1 MPGLRDILL
10 VLLVLAA
17 IYIVVLLIRLTRVG
31 RRNRGPEAPL
41 PIPDEPVERA
51 EPVAIASP
59 VRERH
64 AEPAVSRAAAIA
76 AYEDEVVPE
85 SFTVPPAPT
94 FEWDDV
100 KDLFGETA
108 GEAELP
114 TRTPQRAEPPRQGGF
129 GESLAEHLART
140 DMETE
145 MQRMRDE
152 MERMRRE
159 MEEMRTARR
168 VSPQYAEAMELAQ
181 RGCTAQDVADR
192 LGISLAEAELVHAL
206 SRGRQNFDEG
216 EEHGADGNPGG
227 FDAFGGRRAG

>member
-17 IYIVVLLIRLTRVG
+17 IYLVVLLIRLTRVG
-31 RRNRGPEAPL
+31 RNRRLKRSSPL
-41 PIPDEPVERA
+41 PVEHA
-51 EPVAIASP
+51 EPVATATP
-59 VRERH
+59 ERERST
-64 AEPAVSRAAAIA
+64 EPGIPPAGAGF
-76 AYEDEVVPE
+76 AYADEVEEAAPQN
-85 SFTVPPAPT
+85 FTVPPAPT
-94 FEWDDV
+94 FEWEDV

-108 GEAELP
+108 GEKTSADRP
-114 TRTPQRAEPPRQGGF
+114 ARGGGAPRQGGF
-129 GESLAEHLART
+129 GEALAEHLARM

-152 MERMRRE
+152 MERMRKE
-159 MEEMRTARR
+159 MEELRTARR
-168 VSPQYAEAMELAQ
+168 VSPQYAEAMELAL

-227 FDAFGGRRAG
+227 FDAFGARPAG

>member
-17 IYIVVLLIRLTRVG
+17 IYLVVLLIRLTRVG
-31 RRNRGPEAPL
+31 RNRRSERSSPL
-41 PIPDEPVERA
+41 PVEHA
-51 EPVAIASP
+51 EPVATATP
-59 VRERH
+59 ERERST
-64 AEPAVSRAAAIA
+64 EPGIPPAVAIS
-76 AYEDEVVPE
+76 AYVDEVEEAAPQN
-85 SFTVPPAPT
+85 FTVPPAPT

-108 GEAELP
+108 GEETSADRP
-114 TRTPQRAEPPRQGGF
+114 ARGGAPRQGGF
-129 GESLAEHLART
+129 GEALAEHLARS
-140 DMETE
+140 DVETE
-145 MQRMRDE
+145 IQHMRDE

-181 RGCTAQDVADR
+181 RGCSAQDVADR
-192 LGISLAEAELVHAL
+192 LGISLAEAELVQAL
-206 SRGRQNFDEG
+206 SRSRQNLDEG

-227 FDAFGGRRAG
+227 FDVFGGRHAG